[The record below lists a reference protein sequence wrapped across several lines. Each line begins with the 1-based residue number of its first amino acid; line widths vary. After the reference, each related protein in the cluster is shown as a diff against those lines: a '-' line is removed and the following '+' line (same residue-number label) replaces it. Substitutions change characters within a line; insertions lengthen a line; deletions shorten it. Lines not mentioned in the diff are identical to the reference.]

1 MISRSE
7 WMIPLSSQ
15 GWIDDVCVAFNV
27 APDFWIHRKFSHWF
41 SAEEEVVITIIILRL
56 RLRHEWERAEIRSAL
71 QISSGSLSKYSKRG
85 YAVLAV
91 EPAVE
96 RAFTK
101 IEGEQAM
108 RFLLTNF
115 RPLFMLLADADEVSE

>member
-15 GWIDDVCVAFNV
+15 GWIDDICVAFDV
-27 APDFWIHRKFSHWF
+27 APDFWIHRKFGHWF
-41 SAEEEVVITIIILRL
+41 TPEEEVVISIIILRL
-56 RLRHEWERAEIRSAL
+56 RLRHYWERIELRSAL
-71 QISSGSLSKYSKRG
+71 QLSAGSLSKYSKRG

-91 EPAVE
+91 EPEVE

-101 IEGEQAM
+101 IEGEQAT

-115 RPLFMLLADADEVSE
+115 RPLFMMLTDADEVSG